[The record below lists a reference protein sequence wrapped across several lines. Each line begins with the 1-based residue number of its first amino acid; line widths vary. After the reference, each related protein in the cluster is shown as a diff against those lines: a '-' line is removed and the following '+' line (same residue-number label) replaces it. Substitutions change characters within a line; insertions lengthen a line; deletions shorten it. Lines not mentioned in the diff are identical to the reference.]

1 MEHLNE
7 IDRGANMRRDHDA
20 QPGWVY
26 TETGERSG
34 GPHSS
39 GPLWAPPEMEHGR
52 RVADAARYYGR
63 VVLILLVFIGSV
75 GGAVF
80 VYMSSADDSAGL
92 DAEELDELM
101 ASHQSEGSDD
111 VSSSAVA
118 ASAPLNAT
126 TLSVFSDPPNATVL
140 IDYDSVGVTPLRNH
154 SIHPGVYILSVA
166 EGSDVRLDTV
176 IVVREGGQA
185 GALSI
190 EVESGDVVRPSTDE
204 QFASITDEAARVTP
218 RQSQEQEPPA
228 TDEVTESPQQQSE
241 AAEQGPAPLEEESR
255 PQPPRERATTYGVLS
270 VSSAPSGA
278 EVQIDGKRAGVTPL
292 HLQEISA
299 GSRRIS
305 VHMDGYETASAVVDI
320 EPGRLASVHEIL
332 EGGSGTVKVL
342 VRPWGTIYIDG
353 ELHGRDLDV
362 QYVTELPAGQ
372 HRITVFHPAFG
383 EREQMVD
390 VRPNSTQQI
399 VIDLAASD
407 SATSSR
413 Q

>member
-39 GPLWAPPEMEHGR
+39 GPLWAPPDMEHGR
-52 RVADAARYYGR
+52 RLADAARYYGR
-63 VVLILLVFIGSV
+63 IVLILLVFIGSV
-75 GGAVF
+75 GGAVY

-101 ASHQSEGSDD
+101 AAHQSGGTEDA
-111 VSSSAVA
+111 SSSAVA
-118 ASAPLNAT
+118 TSAPLNAT

-140 IDYDSVGVTPLRNH
+140 IDYDSVGATPLRNH
-154 SIHPGVYILSVA
+154 SILPGVYILSVA
-166 EGSDVRLDTV
+166 DGSDVRLDTV
-176 IVVREGGQA
+176 IVVREGGRA

-190 EVESGDVVRPSTDE
+190 EVESGEVVRPSTDE

-218 RQSQEQEPPA
+218 RQSQEAPA
-228 TDEVTESPQQQSE
+228 TGEMAESPPQQSE
-241 AAEQGPAPLEEESR
+241 AAEQPPAPVEEESR
-255 PQPPRERATTYGVLS
+255 PQPPRERAATYGVLS

-292 HLQEISA
+292 HIQEIST

-305 VHMDGYETASAVVDI
+305 IHMDGYETASAVVDI
-320 EPGRLASVHEIL
+320 EPGRLASVHETL
-332 EGGSGTVKVL
+332 EGGSGTIKVL

-362 QYVTELPAGQ
+362 QYVTELSAGQ
-372 HRITVFHPAFG
+372 HRITVFHPALG